1 MLSKELQFV
10 FRNLIKQKAKLIIVA
25 LAGITTAAAKGY
37 LPIFVQQMIAASSS
51 TEKLMSIAWIGLAL
65 ALIASISRYFHIF
78 TMNVV
83 AENVSQDLREQ
94 LQYKFINLDL
104 KFHNQYSTGTGGLLS
119 RTFNDVRII
128 QDGLRLFADLFSA
141 PLTFIFLL
149 VALFRLEAQLTLYI
163 LIAAPVLALVL
174 GRLSKSIRKYS
185 LMGTQQLEKIT
196 STIKESLDGVR
207 TIQAFSLQN
216 ILSSKLKS
224 EGNDFLKMRRK
235 IHGYIEFMGPFTE
248 FLATLIV
255 LGIIF
260 YFSAKIAKGTSDTSN
275 LIGFITAMLQI
286 NEPIKKFQEA
296 YVRTQ
301 ETKIS
306 AVRIQSM
313 IDEKSIIEDNEK
325 AKPFPKKWDLIE
337 YKNINFSYDQ
347 NHPIL
352 RNFNLKVKKGQTVAF
367 VGESGSGKSTAANL
381 LARFYDP
388 QSGEILI
395 DQTNIDMFSLQS
407 LRKNI
412 SLVSQDV
419 FLFSDTIERNIIAAS
434 EVEDSTKVV
443 QCAMAA
449 SAHQFIMKMPE
460 GYQTHVGERGNL
472 LSGGEKQRVAIARAF
487 YKDSPILIL
496 DEATS
501 ALDSVSEEQVQQ
513 GLDLLMKGR
522 TTFIIAH
529 RLSTVR
535 HADLILVFK
544 KGEIVEQGT
553 HDQLV
558 SNQNE
563 YYRLF
568 QAQSK
573 GAE

>member
-1 MLSKELQFV
+1 MISSEIKFV
-10 FRNLIKQKAKLIIVA
+10 IKNLFKQKNKLTVVAITGII
-25 LAGITTAAAKGY
+25 TAIAKGY
-37 LPIFVQQMIAASSS
+37 LPIFVQQMISASSS

-65 ALIASISRYFHIF
+65 ALVIAVGRYFHIF

-94 LQYKFINLDL
+94 LQHKFINLDL
-104 KFHNQYSTGTGGLLS
+104 KFHNQYATGSGGLLS

-128 QDGLRLFADLFSA
+128 HDGLRLFADLFSA

-149 VALFRLEAQLTLYI
+149 IALFRLEAQLTLYI
-163 LIAAPVLALVL
+163 LIAAPILAFVL

-216 ILSSKLKS
+216 ILSNKLKA
-224 EGNDFLKMRRK
+224 EGGDFLRVRRK
-235 IHGYIEFMGPFTE
+235 IHSYIEFMGPFTE

-260 YFSAKIAKGTSDTSN
+260 YFSAKISKGASDTSN

-296 YVRTQ
+296 FVRIQ
-301 ETKIS
+301 ETKVS
-306 AVRIQSM
+306 ASRIQSM
-313 IDEKSIIEDNEK
+313 IEEKSMIEDNKHAVE
-325 AKPFPKKWDLIE
+325 FPHSWNFIE
-337 YKNINFSYDQ
+337 YKNINFSYDKS
-347 NHPIL
+347 NPIL
-352 RNFNLKVKKGQTVAF
+352 RNFNLKVKKGQAIAF

-388 QSGEILI
+388 QSGEIVI
-395 DQTNIDMFSLQS
+395 DQTNINQFSLES

-412 SLVSQDV
+412 SLVTQDV
-419 FLFSDTIERNIIAAS
+419 FLFSDTIEKNIVAAS
-434 EVEDSTKVV
+434 LVEDSTKVV

-460 GYQTHVGERGNL
+460 GYQTNVGERGNL

-501 ALDSVSEEQVQQ
+501 ALDSVSEEQVQH

-522 TTFIIAH
+522 TTFVIAH

-535 HADLILVFK
+535 NADVILVFK

-553 HDQLV
+553 HEELV
-558 SNQNE
+558 SNRNE
-563 YYRLF
+563 YFRLF
-568 QAQSK
+568 QTQNQNH
-573 GAE
+573 